1 MQIAINTDEQEME
14 IIALDMVALMAYQTK
29 LNIDALD
36 GNVKKMRPSAL
47 KDTVMGFVQNQKNW
61 MDKLMRGMR
70 KIGID
75 QAMQKDLNSIDLKYY
90 SIICEFA
97 RQAHDY
103 PAAADLMEHICAA
116 DSIPDDVINKITAL
130 LSPLKNKN
138 QL

>member
-1 MQIAINTDEQEME
+1 MQIEQQTDEQLME
-14 IIALDMVALMAYQTK
+14 ILALDMVALMAYQTK
-29 LNIDALD
+29 LNVDALD
-36 GNVKKMRPSAL
+36 GNVKKMRPSPL
-47 KDTVMGFVQNQKNW
+47 KDVVILFVQNQKNW

-75 QAMQKDLNSIDLKYY
+75 DAMQRDLNSSDLKYY

-116 DSIPDDVINKITAL
+116 DSIPDDILNKIIEL
-130 LSPLKNKN
+130 LSPLKK
-138 QL
+138 